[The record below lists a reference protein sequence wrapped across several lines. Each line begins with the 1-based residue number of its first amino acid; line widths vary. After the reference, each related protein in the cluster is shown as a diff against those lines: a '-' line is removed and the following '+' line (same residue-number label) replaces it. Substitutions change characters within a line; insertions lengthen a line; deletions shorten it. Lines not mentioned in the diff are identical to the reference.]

1 MNGGISDTNTT
12 PTGQTGDPAALLSML
27 MASAAST
34 SPSATGP
41 GIGDAPLDTE
51 PPTSPHPPGTTPPV
65 VVEPPTSPP
74 TVPPSVPPAVPPVGP
89 PRPTIPAGEGSVNA
103 DARKRG
109 EMLAAFLASFQA
121 AYRRNNPNFN
131 FTRNP
136 RLAKSLG
143 LPFSGD
149 VGR

>member
-12 PTGQTGDPAALLSML
+12 PAGQTGDPAALLSML
-27 MASAAST
+27 MAST
-34 SPSATGP
+34 SPSTTGP

-51 PPTSPHPPGTTPPV
+51 PPTPSHPPGITPPV
-65 VVEPPTSPP
+65 VVEPPTPP
-74 TVPPSVPPAVPPVGP
+74 VVPPVPPVVPPVGP
-89 PRPTIPAGEGSVNA
+89 PRKKIVPGEGSVNE

-149 VGR
+149 IGR

>member
-1 MNGGISDTNTT
+1 MGNADLQGGTAGGAAGGATGGPGPGQNGYLWSDGTFHAT
-12 PTGQTGDPAALLSML
+12 PE
-27 MASAAST
+27 
-34 SPSATGP
+34 PSAG
-41 GIGDAPLDTE
+41 G
-51 PPTSPHPPGTTPPV
+51 GTTGGAAGGGAKDNERTRYTD
-65 VVEPPTSPP
+65 VVEE
-74 TVPPSVPPAVPPVGP
+74 VPN
-89 PRPTIPAGEGSVNA
+89 E

-109 EMLAAFLASFQA
+109 EMLSAFLASFQA

-149 VGR
+149 IGR

>member
-27 MASAAST
+27 MASAPST
-34 SPSATGP
+34 TGP

-51 PPTSPHPPGTTPPV
+51 PPTPPHPPGTTPPV
-65 VVEPPTSPP
+65 VVEPPTPP
-74 TVPPSVPPAVPPVGP
+74 VVPPAPPVVPPVGP
-89 PRPTIPAGEGSVNA
+89 PRPVIPPGEGSVNE
-103 DARKRG
+103 DARTRG

-149 VGR
+149 IGR